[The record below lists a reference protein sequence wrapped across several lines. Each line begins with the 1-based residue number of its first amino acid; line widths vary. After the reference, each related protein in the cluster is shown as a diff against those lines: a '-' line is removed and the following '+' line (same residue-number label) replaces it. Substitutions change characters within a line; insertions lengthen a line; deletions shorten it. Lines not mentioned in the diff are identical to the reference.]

1 VASYE
6 LMYVIVPNL
15 EDENYAAANQRFSDL
30 VTDNGGRVDKI
41 DVWGKRRL
49 AYEIKKWREG
59 YYTLMYF
66 DAPAEA
72 VKELDRVLRIN
83 ENVLRHMVVRREDQD
98 SAAAQ
103 EKEAAAENVK

>member
-1 VASYE
+1 MASYE

-15 EDENYAAANQRFSDL
+15 EDEDYAAANQRFSDL

-59 YYTLMYF
+59 YYTLMHF
-66 DAPAEA
+66 EAPAEA

-83 ENVLRHMVVRREDQD
+83 EKVLRHLIVKREILES
-98 SAAAQ
+98 SAN
-103 EKEAAAENVK
+103 EKKGAGVKDV

>member
-15 EDENYAAANQRFSDL
+15 EDEDYAAANQRFSDL

-49 AYEIKKWREG
+49 ALTRSKSGGKD
-59 YYTLMYF
+59 TT
-66 DAPAEA
+66 P
-72 VKELDRVLRIN
+72 
-83 ENVLRHMVVRREDQD
+83 
-98 SAAAQ
+98 
-103 EKEAAAENVK
+103 